1 MTRTN
6 ELLDTFSARP
16 TKQKAQT
23 LIAHLRRCL
32 RAQVLLTESQKETV
46 RQALARLTPPST

>member
-1 MTRTN
+1 MKRTN

-32 RAQVLLTESQKETV
+32 RAQALLTESQKETV